1 MLEASDQFAVQAG
14 DMIGLSWT
22 TSQAVPFVVFDCEIE
37 DGEMVSPVAMTHG
50 RVDEIEVGTER
61 SFGVHPRRTSCQ
73 KYRVQAI
80 IRKDNIFK
88 IEY

>member
-1 MLEASDQFAVQAG
+1 MLETSDQFAVQAG
-14 DMIGLSWT
+14 DMIGISWT
-22 TSQAVPFVVFDCEIE
+22 ISQAVPFVVYDCESE
-37 DGEMVSPVAMTHG
+37 DGEMASPPAMTHG

-80 IRKDNIFK
+80 VRREDI
-88 IEY
+88 